1 MLSPPLAI
9 LTTTTANTPPPLDS
23 FVSLVRRSSRAS
35 QFQEVQAR
43 DRGGRRAR
51 ARLKA
56 PRKRAPR
63 SSLGW
68 SQCRGSGRQ
77 QYTSVERS
85 DRRRTRPKRTDY
97 RYSLRRRFLPTPPPT
112 KLRSS
117 TCHSQPGRASA
128 RCKCVR
134 EASLPQ
140 CVLWTRS
147 RHSRWDPARE
157 GMRKERPFVRRAATG
172 PRRSGSAREVEIFAT
187 GDFASSSTQSIEIE
201 PKACGCSQPAASL
214 GLREQQLSE
223 PAWKAAN
230 RAHWDELVAV
240 HLSPAATT

>member
-43 DRGGRRAR
+43 HRGGQRAR

-68 SQCRGSGRQ
+68 SQCRGFGRQ

-85 DRRRTRPKRTDY
+85 DRRRTRAKRTDH

-112 KLRSS
+112 KSRSS

-140 CVLWTRS
+140 CVL
-147 RHSRWDPARE
+147 
-157 GMRKERPFVRRAATG
+157 
-172 PRRSGSAREVEIFAT
+172 
-187 GDFASSSTQSIEIE
+187 STQLRRPLAIRNVRFTST
-201 PKACGCSQPAASL
+201 AAVSFA
-214 GLREQQLSE
+214 
-223 PAWKAAN
+223 PIT
-230 RAHWDELVAV
+230 AV
-240 HLSPAATT
+240 PRQYGGSRKRTYD